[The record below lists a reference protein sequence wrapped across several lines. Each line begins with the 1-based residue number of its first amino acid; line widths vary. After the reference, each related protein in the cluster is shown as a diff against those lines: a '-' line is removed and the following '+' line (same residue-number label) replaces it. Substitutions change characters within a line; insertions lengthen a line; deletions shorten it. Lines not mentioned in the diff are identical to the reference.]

1 VETRKRVERAVE
13 RVMRALRQSS
23 EQFETFFEEVMRLER
38 EGRLEEAR
46 KLAGELF
53 SKVDE
58 EVGRFLYDLAKE
70 SSNLPQPAEELY
82 VYAEQQGGRVRI
94 FTGEEAKS
102 RVLPLRELLLQ
113 LDESL
118 DSSLPSCEVAEEE
131 GYVTV
136 VVKPPPTG
144 GEVSAR
150 VLEDRV
156 AVTIEKGGWRSYSEV
171 KLPCRVKPET
181 AEVARGADGSLK
193 VTVKK
198 A

>member
-1 VETRKRVERAVE
+1 VETRKHVERAVE

-58 EVGRFLYDLAKE
+58 EVGRFLDNLAKE
-70 SSNLPQPAEELY
+70 SSSLPQPAEELY
-82 VYAEQQGGRVRI
+82 VYAERQGGRVRI

-136 VVKPPPTG
+136 VVRPPPTG